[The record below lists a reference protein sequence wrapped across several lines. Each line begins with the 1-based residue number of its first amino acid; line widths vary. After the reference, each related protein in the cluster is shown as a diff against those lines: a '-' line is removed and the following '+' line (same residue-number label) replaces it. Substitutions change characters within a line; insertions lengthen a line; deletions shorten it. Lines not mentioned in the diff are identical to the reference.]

1 MEELERF
8 GRVRRVRDVWEDRIM
23 GEGCEG
29 VEEKLREGGYWDVV
43 VGGGEE
49 GVLLTKGSARKEDV
63 LFHFF
68 KFSIC
73 IICM

>member
-1 MEELERF
+1 LEELERF

-43 VGGGEE
+43 VGGGR
-49 GVLLTKGSARKEDV
+49 KG
-63 LFHFF
+63 F
-68 KFSIC
+68 C
-73 IICM
+73 